1 MSLDELIEKTKNM
14 KLLYVED
21 EDIVRDETVLVLQ
34 EFFSIVDTAINGK
47 DGLEKY
53 KENYYDIILTDI
65 NMPIMDGLKMSE
77 AIKEKSPEQF
87 ILVLTA
93 HDEMEYLENM
103 LEIGIEKYI
112 LKPLS
117 LDDVIENLSDIVGSI

>member
-53 KENYYDIILTDI
+53 KEDYYDIVLTDI